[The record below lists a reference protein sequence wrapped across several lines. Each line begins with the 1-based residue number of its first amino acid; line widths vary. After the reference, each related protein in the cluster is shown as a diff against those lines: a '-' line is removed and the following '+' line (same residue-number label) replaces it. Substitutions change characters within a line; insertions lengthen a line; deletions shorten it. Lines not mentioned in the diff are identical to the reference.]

1 MRWFF
6 AALGQYGTR
15 VLFVS
20 VFAGLLLPDLASL
33 LRPLLPPG
41 VAAILALG
49 LVRIEWASMVSYARR
64 PILVGLVVA
73 WLMVAA
79 PVAVWV
85 VFKLFALPDALETAV
100 VLMACA
106 PPILGSIAI
115 ALLLG
120 LDAPLAIVC
129 GLVSTLLT
137 PITVPPLA
145 LELLGLALDVSTLE
159 FMLRL
164 ATLVLSSFLAAVLIR
179 RWLGKERLA
188 SWGTEINGSIVLVM
202 ALLAIAIMD
211 GVSATIGERPDTVLL
226 WLVAAYGVNLLLQA
240 VGTAC
245 FLHLGLRRALTI
257 GLMSGNCNMMLI
269 LATLPPDTDFD
280 VVLFFALA
288 QFPMYTLPALVH
300 PVYRRLLARE
310 KRESS

>member
-1 MRWFF
+1 MRWFL
-6 AALGQYGTR
+6 AVLGRYGTR

-41 VAAILALG
+41 VAAILVLG
-49 LVRIEWASMVSYARR
+49 LLRIDWASMVDYARR
-64 PILVGLVVA
+64 PLLVGLVVA

-79 PVAVWV
+79 PIAVWV

-120 LDAPLAIVC
+120 LDAPLTVVC

-137 PITVPPLA
+137 PITIPPLA
-145 LELLGLALDVSTLE
+145 LELLGLQLDVSTLE

-164 ATLVLSSFLAAVLIR
+164 AALVLCSFLAAALIR

-188 SWGTEINGSIVLVM
+188 GWGTEINGSIVLVM

-211 GVSATIGERPDTVLL
+211 GVSATIGERPETVLL
-226 WLVAAYGVNLLLQA
+226 WLVAAYGANLLLQA
-240 VGTAC
+240 AGTVC
-245 FLHLGLRRALTI
+245 FLYLGLRRALTI

-310 KRESS
+310 TCESS

>member
-6 AALGQYGTR
+6 AALGRYGTR

-20 VFAGLLLPDLASL
+20 VFAGLLLPDVASL

-41 VAAILALG
+41 VAVILALG
-49 LVRIEWASMVSYARR
+49 LLRIDWASMVGYARR
-64 PILVGLVVA
+64 PLLVGLLVA
-73 WLMVAA
+73 WLMLAA
-79 PVAVWV
+79 PVAVWA
-85 VFKLFALPDALETAV
+85 VFTLLDLPEALKIAV

-106 PPILGSIAI
+106 PPILGAIAI

-137 PITVPPLA
+137 PFTVPPLA
-145 LELLGLALDVSTLE
+145 LELLDLELDVSTLE

-164 ATLVLSSFLAAVLIR
+164 ATLVLFSFLAAALIR

-188 SWGTEINGSIVLVM
+188 SWGTEINGLIVLVM
-202 ALLAIAIMD
+202 AVLAVAIMD
-211 GVSATIGERPDTVLL
+211 GVSATISERPDTVLL
-226 WLVAAYGVNLLLQA
+226 WLVAAYGANLLLQA
-240 VGTAC
+240 VGTIC

-310 KRESS
+310 QCESS

>member
-15 VLFVS
+15 VLFLS
-20 VFAGLLLPDLASL
+20 VFVGLLLPDLASL

-49 LVRIEWASMVSYARR
+49 LVRIDWASMVSYARR
-64 PILVGLVVA
+64 PVLVGLVVA

-164 ATLVLSSFLAAVLIR
+164 ATLVLSSFLAAALIR

-226 WLVAAYGVNLLLQA
+226 WLAAAYGANLLLQA
-240 VGTAC
+240 VGTVC

-310 KRESS
+310 RRDSS

>member
-1 MRWFF
+1 M
-6 AALGQYGTR
+6 LGRYGTR

-49 LVRIEWASMVSYARR
+49 LLRIEWSAMFAYARR
-64 PILVGLVVA
+64 PLLVSVLVA

-79 PVAVWV
+79 PVAVWA
-85 VFKLFALPDALETAV
+85 VFSLLDLPSALETAV

-106 PPILGSIAI
+106 PPILGAIAI

-137 PITVPPLA
+137 PLTVPPLA
-145 LELLGLALDVSTLE
+145 LELLGLELEVSTFE
-159 FMLRL
+159 FMQRL
-164 ATLVLSSFLAAVLIR
+164 ALLVLSSFLFAILAR

-202 ALLAIAIMD
+202 AILAIAIMD

-226 WLVAAYGVNLLLQA
+226 WLVAAYGANLLLQA
-240 VGTAC
+240 VGAAA
-245 FLHLGLRRALTI
+245 FLFLGLRQALTV

-269 LATLPPDTDFD
+269 LATLPPDTEYD

-300 PVYRRLLARE
+300 PLYRRILDRKGRAYQ
-310 KRESS
+310 K

>member
-6 AALGQYGTR
+6 ASLDRYGTR
-15 VLFVS
+15 VLFAS
-20 VFAGLLLPDLASL
+20 AFAGLLLPDLASL

-41 VAAILALG
+41 VAAILVLG
-49 LVRIEWASMVSYARR
+49 LLRVDWASMVGYARR
-64 PILVGLVVA
+64 PLLVGLLVA

-79 PVAVWV
+79 PVVAWAV
-85 VFKLFALPDALETAV
+85 FTLLALPEALETAV

-137 PITVPPLA
+137 PITMPPLA
-145 LELLGLALDVSTLE
+145 LELLGLELDVSTLE

-164 ATLVLSSFLAAVLIR
+164 ATLVLLSFLAAALVR
-179 RWLGKERLA
+179 RWVGKERLV

-202 ALLAIAIMD
+202 AVLAIAIMD

-226 WLVAAYGVNLLLQA
+226 WLAAAFGANLLLQA
-240 VGTAC
+240 AGTIC
-245 FLHLGLRRALTI
+245 FLYLGLRRALTV

-269 LATLPPDTDFD
+269 LASLPPDTDFD

-300 PVYRRLLARE
+300 PAYRRLLARE
-310 KRESS
+310 KCDSS